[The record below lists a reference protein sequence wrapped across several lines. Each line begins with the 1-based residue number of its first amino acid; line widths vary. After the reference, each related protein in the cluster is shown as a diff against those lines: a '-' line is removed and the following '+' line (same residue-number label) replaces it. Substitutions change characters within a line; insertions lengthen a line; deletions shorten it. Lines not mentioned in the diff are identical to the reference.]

1 MEGAGSGQCQA
12 LAAGALPEVSV
23 GPLAVGLGSKWAFCA
38 LYPSCQPLAPP
49 FEAACLLNPPAVA
62 RVGRRVGSASLGR
75 AGRGHQGPERG
86 LG

>member
-1 MEGAGSGQCQA
+1 MEGPGSGQCQA

-23 GPLAVGLGSKWAFCA
+23 GPLGVGLGSKWAVCA